1 MLNLSDIL
9 QFIIDGFNDGTFPCQ
24 QPVRHA
30 HDGSLHVALQLR
42 YQLDSVN
49 EQPLE
54 ELLADV
60 SLVTDELAVEEL
72 HESLV
77 VKRLAVIN
85 VAGGD
90 HEIKE
95 LALLVADEVKLESEE
110 PAHRALAPL
119 GDAFESLVNMD
130 ALIPAHPKWRAVHE
144 ADARAFAQ
152 KHLLDEK
159 GKRDCDVLLQLH
171 EAVVGHHLGEKVA
184 KPSAHV
190 LQIKMLQAPVAG
202 IVEQDHDDHHF
213 RLGKSAVPVIFT
225 LLVLLY
231 RVFCHHCIKK
241 LAKIICHTENF
252 SNFVL
257 GKH

>member
-1 MLNLSDIL
+1 MLHLCNVL
-9 QFIIDGFNDGTFPCQ
+9 QLIIDGFNDGTFPGQ

-30 HDGSLHVALQLR
+30 HVGSLHVALQLR

-60 SLVTDELAVEEL
+60 SLVTDELAIKEL

-85 VAGGD
+85 VARGD
-90 HEIKE
+90 HEAE
-95 LALLVADEVKLESEE
+95 QLPFLVADEVKLESEE

-119 GDAFESLVNMD
+119 GDAFESLMNMD
-130 ALIPAHPKWRAVHE
+130 SLILAHPKWRAVHE
-144 ADARAFAQ
+144 TDARAFAQ

-190 LQIKMLQAPVAG
+190 LQIEMFQTPVAG
-202 IVEQDHDDHHF
+202 IVEQDHDDHHL

-225 LLVLLY
+225 LLLLLY
-231 RVFCHHCIKK
+231 RVF
-241 LAKIICHTENF
+241 
-252 SNFVL
+252 
-257 GKH
+257 

>member
-1 MLNLSDIL
+1 MMARFLVS
-9 QFIIDGFNDGTFPCQ
+9 
-24 QPVRHA
+24 

-54 ELLADV
+54 EFLADV
-60 SLVTDELAVEEL
+60 SLVTDEPAVEEL

-85 VAGGD
+85 VTGGD

-95 LALLVADEVKLESEE
+95 LALLVADEVKLETEE

-119 GDAFESLVNMD
+119 GDAFESLMNMD
-130 ALIPAHPKWRAVHE
+130 ALILAHPEWCAVHE

-171 EAVVGHHLGEKVA
+171 EAVVGHHLGEQVA
-184 KPSAHV
+184 ELSAHV
-190 LQIKMLQAPVAG
+190 LQI
-202 IVEQDHDDHHF
+202 DDHHL

-225 LLVLLY
+225 LLLLLY

>member
-1 MLNLSDIL
+1 MSFKIARLTES
-9 QFIIDGFNDGTFPCQ
+9 G
-24 QPVRHA
+24 H
-30 HDGSLHVALQLR
+30 
-42 YQLDSVN
+42 
-49 EQPLE
+49 
-54 ELLADV
+54 
-60 SLVTDELAVEEL
+60 
-72 HESLV
+72 HESLM

-95 LALLVADEVKLESEE
+95 LALLVADEVKLETEE

-119 GDAFESLVNMD
+119 GDAFESLMNMD
-130 ALIPAHPKWRAVHE
+130 ALILAHPEWCAVHKT
-144 ADARAFAQ
+144 DAGAFAQ

-159 GKRDCDVLLQLH
+159 GQRNCDVLLQLH
-171 EAVVGHHLGEKVA
+171 EAVVGHHLGEQVA
-184 KPSAHV
+184 EPSAHV
-190 LQIKMLQAPVAG
+190 LQIEMFQTPVAG

-225 LLVLLY
+225 LLLLLY